1 MISVFNRG
9 HPLYFPLV
17 SIMIVIRHVG
27 GLNRSIVHPREVL
40 KLVIVSNLASI
51 VVVVVVHNH
60 PSFY

>member
-1 MISVFNRG
+1 
-9 HPLYFPLV
+9 
-17 SIMIVIRHVG
+17 MIVIRHVG

-51 VVVVVVHNH
+51 VVVVVVVHNH